1 MHLALHRRTL
11 ARLRRVLM
19 LAIAPLLLAGLVVLP
34 GSAPAALAANAGVD
48 ISAGGPAAAPF
59 VADED
64 YTGGATAAVTNA
76 ISTTGITNPAPQSV
90 WQHNRYGNFTYTI
103 PGLTAGASY
112 TARLDFAE
120 EYWTAAGSRT
130 FNVLINGTQVL
141 TNFDIFATAGGEFKG
156 ITESFTA
163 TASSAGAITIQFV
176 TVKDNAQV
184 NGIEISPVGGTGNTV
199 TVTSPGSETGTVGT
213 AASLQIGA
221 SDSASGQT
229 LTYTATG
236 LPAGLSINASTGLI
250 TGTPTTVGSSS
261 VTVKATD
268 GTGASGTATFT
279 WAVSAGSTG
288 TGGVDISAGGPAATP
303 FVADEDYTGG
313 NTVGVTNAISTTGI
327 TNPAPQSVWQHNRYG
342 NFTYT
347 IPGLTA
353 GASYTVRL
361 DFAEEY
367 WTAAGSRTFNV
378 LINGTQV
385 LTNFD
390 IFATAGGEFK
400 GVAESFTAT
409 ASSAGAVTI
418 QFVTV
423 KDNAQVNGIEVSPAG
438 GGTGPGDTVTV
449 TNPGSQVGAVGTATS
464 LQIHATDSASGQ
476 TLTYSATGLPAGLSI
491 NSSTGLIS
499 GTPNTAVTANTT
511 VTVKDATGASGSAT
525 FTWTISTAAT
535 GCVGGS
541 NQPNFGPN
549 VYIFNP
555 SESATTINNTL
566 NTVFNS
572 QKVNQFGTQRYAELF
587 DPGTYTG
594 IEDNVGYYVSV
605 QGLGQNPSSVQLNAS
620 DVTVDS
626 FDGTGNATDNFW
638 RSAENMEITPSAGND
653 RWAVA
658 QAGPFERM
666 DVHGGLE
673 LYPASYGYASG
684 GYIADSIVTGQAS
697 SVSQQQ
703 YYTKDST
710 LGSWSGSVW
719 NMVFSGVNGA
729 PAQSFPSPPM
739 TTLAT
744 TPTARDIPY
753 LYVDS
758 SGNYNVFE
766 PSLRTNAAG
775 PSWSGS
781 SNTPGTSVPMSQF
794 FVATPSNT
802 AAQINAALAEDCNL
816 LFTPGVYTINQTIN
830 VTNPNTVVLGL
841 GFPTLI
847 PTGGVDT
854 MHVADVNGVRL
865 QGLLF
870 DAGTTNSS
878 TLLQIGPA
886 GSSANHASNPISV
899 QDVFFRIGGDIAG
912 QATNSLVVNASNT
925 LVDDIW
931 AWRADH
937 GNSGTV
943 GWTVNTAQHG
953 LVVNGNNVLA
963 TGLFVEHY
971 QNYDVQWFGNGGE
984 TIFFQ
989 NEMPY
994 DPPNQA
1000 AWMNGSLNGYA
1011 AFQVA
1016 PSVTSF
1022 QGYGLGSYCFFNV
1035 NKAVVS
1041 DHAFESPT
1049 SGVQFH

>member
-1 MHLALHRRTL
+1 VHVRNLLRRSHRRR
-11 ARLRRVLM
+11 ASR
-19 LAIAPLLLAGLVVLP
+19 
-34 GSAPAALAANAGVD
+34 APASRRAAVCLLALAALVVTALVSGV
-48 ISAGGPAAAPF
+48 GAAAPKASAATCGTTN
-59 VADED
+59 VALNQP
-64 YTGGATAAVTNA
+64 TTSS
-76 ISTTGITNPAPQSV
+76 ST
-90 WQHNRYGNFTYTI
+90 
-103 PGLTAGASY
+103 
-112 TARLDFAE
+112 E
-120 EYWTAAGSRT
+120 
-130 FNVLINGTQVL
+130 
-141 TNFDIFATAGGEFKG
+141 
-156 ITESFTA
+156 
-163 TASSAGAITIQFV
+163 
-176 TVKDNAQV
+176 
-184 NGIEISPVGGTGNTV
+184 
-199 TVTSPGSETGTVGT
+199 
-213 AASLQIGA
+213 
-221 SDSASGQT
+221 
-229 LTYTATG
+229 
-236 LPAGLSINASTGLI
+236 NASF
-250 TGTPTTVGSSS
+250 PASA
-261 VTVKATD
+261 ATD
-268 GTGASGTATFT
+268 GNTGTRWSSAFSDPQWLEVDLGSSQSICQVGLDWETAYATAFQIQ
-279 WAVSAGSTG
+279 VSTDNVNWTTIYSTTTG
-288 TGGVDISAGGPAATP
+288 TGGTQTLSVSGTGRYIRMYGTARATQYGYSLWEFQVYAGSGGSTCGTTDAALNKPTT
-303 FVADEDYTGG
+303 ASSLE
-313 NTVGVTNAISTTGI
+313 NST
-327 TNPAPQSVWQHNRYG
+327 
-342 NFTYT
+342 F
-347 IPGLTA
+347 TA
-353 GASYTVRL
+353 GAATDGNTGTRWSSAFSDPQWLEVDLGSTQTICGASIDWEAAYATAFQIQVSN
-361 DFAEEY
+361 DNST
-367 WTAAGSRTFNV
+367 WTSIYSTTTGTG
-378 LINGTQV
+378 GTQN
-385 LTNFD
+385 LSLSGSGRYIRMYGTARATQYGYSIWEFD
-390 IFATAGGEFK
+390 VYTSG
-400 GVAESFTAT
+400 S
-409 ASSAGAVTI
+409 
-418 QFVTV
+418 
-423 KDNAQVNGIEVSPAG
+423 
-438 GGTGPGDTVTV
+438 GTGTGDTVTV
-449 TNPGSQVGAVGTATS
+449 TNPGTETWAVGTAAS
-464 LQIHATDSASGQ
+464 LQVAATDSASGQ

-491 NSSTGLIS
+491 SATSGLIS
-499 GTPNTAVTANTT
+499 GTPTAAGTGSAT
-511 VTVKDATGASGSAT
+511 VTVKDTTGASGSAT
-525 FTWTISTAAT
+525 FSWTVNAQAT

-549 VYIFNP
+549 VVIYNP
-555 SESATTINNTL
+555 SESATTINNSL
-566 NTVFNS
+566 NTIFNT
-572 QKVNQFGTQRYAELF
+572 QKLNQFGTQRYAELF

-594 IEDNVGYYVSV
+594 VEDNVGYYTSV
-605 QGLGQNPSSVQLNAS
+605 QGLGQNPSSVALNDS

-666 DVHGGLE
+666 DINGGLE

-744 TPTARDIPY
+744 TPVARDIPY

-758 SGNYNVFE
+758 SGNYSVFE
-766 PSLRTNAAG
+766 PSLRTNAVG
-775 PSWSGS
+775 PSWSPS

-802 AAQINAALAEDCNL
+802 AAQINAALAEGCNL
-816 LFTPGVYTINQTIN
+816 LFTPGVYSINQTLN
-830 VTNPNTVVLGL
+830 VNNPNTVVLGL

-854 MHVADVNGVRL
+854 MHVADVDGVRL

-870 DAGTTNSS
+870 DAGTTNSN

-886 GSSANHASNPISV
+886 GSNASHASNPTSV

-912 QATNSLVVNASNT
+912 QATNSLVVNSNNA
-925 LVDDIW
+925 LLDDIW

-1000 AWMNGSLNGYA
+1000 AWMNGSSDGYA
-1011 AFQVA
+1011 AYEVG
-1016 PSVTSF
+1016 PNVTTH
-1022 QGYGLGSYCFFNV
+1022 QAYGLGSYCYFDV
-1035 NKAVVS
+1035 NTAVVA
-1041 DHAFESPT
+1041 DHAFEAPDVP
-1049 SGVQFH
+1049 GVQFHDILTVSLGDVGAIEHVINEVGAATPTNTTPSTVTSYP

>member
-1 MHLALHRRTL
+1 MNLRNPLRRTHRRR
-11 ARLRRVLM
+11 AGRAPGSRRTAVSL
-19 LAIAPLLLAGLVVLP
+19 LAIAALVV
-34 GSAPAALAANAGVD
+34 SALVAGIGTSVPKAAAATGGVD

-64 YTGGATAAVTNA
+64 FTGGATAATTNA
-76 ISTTGITNPAPQSV
+76 ITTTGITNPAPQSV
-90 WQHNRYGNFTYTI
+90 YQHNRYGNFTYTI

-112 TARLDFAE
+112 GVRLDFAE
-120 EYWTAAGSRT
+120 TYWTAAGSRTFNVLINGTQVLTNFDIFATAGGEYIAVAESFTATASSAGAVTIQFVSVKDNAQVNGIEITPSSGGGTGTGGVDISAGGPAAAPFVADEDFTGGATAATTNAITTTGITNPAPQSVYQHNRYGNFTYTIPGLTAGASYSVRLDFAETYWTAAGSRT

-141 TNFDIFATAGGEFKG
+141 TNFDIFATAGGEFK
-156 ITESFTA
+156 A
-163 TASSAGAITIQFV
+163 
-176 TVKDNAQV
+176 
-184 NGIEISPVGGTGNTV
+184 
-199 TVTSPGSETGTVGT
+199 
-213 AASLQIGA
+213 
-221 SDSASGQT
+221 
-229 LTYTATG
+229 
-236 LPAGLSINASTGLI
+236 
-250 TGTPTTVGSSS
+250 
-261 VTVKATD
+261 
-268 GTGASGTATFT
+268 
-279 WAVSAGSTG
+279 
-288 TGGVDISAGGPAATP
+288 
-303 FVADEDYTGG
+303 
-313 NTVGVTNAISTTGI
+313 
-327 TNPAPQSVWQHNRYG
+327 
-342 NFTYT
+342 
-347 IPGLTA
+347 
-353 GASYTVRL
+353 
-361 DFAEEY
+361 
-367 WTAAGSRTFNV
+367 
-378 LINGTQV
+378 
-385 LTNFD
+385 
-390 IFATAGGEFK
+390 
-400 GVAESFTAT
+400 VAESFTAT

-423 KDNAQVNGIEVSPAG
+423 KDNAQVNGIEVQPSG
-438 GGTGPGDTVTV
+438 GGTTGNTVTV
-449 TNPGSQVGAVGTATS
+449 TNPGTQTWTNGTAAS
-464 LQIHATDSASGQ
+464 LQIAASDSASGQ

-499 GTPNTAVTANTT
+499 GTPTATGTGSAT
-511 VTVKDATGASGSAT
+511 VTVTDTTGASGSAT
-525 FTWTISTAAT
+525 LSWTVNAQAT

-549 VYIFNP
+549 VVIYNP
-555 SESATTINNTL
+555 SESATTINNSL
-566 NTVFNS
+566 NTIFNT
-572 QKVNQFGTQRYAELF
+572 QKLNQFGTQRYAELF

-594 IEDNVGYYVSV
+594 VEDNVGYYTSV
-605 QGLGQNPSSVQLNAS
+605 QGLGQNPSSVALNDS

-666 DVHGGLE
+666 DINGGLE

-729 PAQSFPSPPM
+729 PAQSYPSPPM

-744 TPTARDIPY
+744 TPVARDIPY

-758 SGNYNVFE
+758 SGNYHVFE

-775 PSWSGS
+775 PSWSPS

-802 AAQINAALAEDCNL
+802 AAQINSALAEGCNL
-816 LFTPGVYTINQTIN
+816 LFTPGVYSVNQTIN

-854 MHVADVNGVRL
+854 MHVADVDGVRL

-870 DAGTTNSS
+870 DAGTTNSN

-886 GSSANHASNPISV
+886 GSSASHASNPISV

-912 QATNSLVVNASNT
+912 QATNSLVVNSNNT
-925 LVDDIW
+925 LLDDIW

-1000 AWMNGSLNGYA
+1000 AWMNGSSDGYA
-1011 AFQVA
+1011 AYEVG
-1016 PSVTSF
+1016 PNVTTH
-1022 QGYGLGSYCFFNV
+1022 QAYGLGSYCYFNV
-1035 NKAVVS
+1035 NPAVVA
-1041 DHAFESPT
+1041 DHAFEAPDT
-1049 SGVQFH
+1049 PGVQFHDILTVSLGDVGAIEHVINETGAATPTNTTPSTVTSYP

>member
-1 MHLALHRRTL
+1 VSPRNLLSRTHRRR
-11 ARLRRVLM
+11 ARPANASRRAALS
-19 LAIAPLLLAGLVVLP
+19 LLACATLVISVLVAGLGGTASKASAATCGTTDIALNQPATASSYENQAVYPASAAVDGNTGTRWSSAFSDPQWLEVDL
-34 GSAPAALAANAGVD
+34 GSSQSICGVSLDWEAAYATAFQIQTSTDNTNWTSIYSTTTGTGGIQNLTVSGTGRYIRMYGTARATQYGYSLWEFDVYASSGGGGTGTGGVD

-64 YTGGATAAVTNA
+64 YSGGTTASVTNA
-76 ISTTGITNPAPQSV
+76 ISTAGITNPAPQSV

-103 PGLTAGASY
+103 PGLTAGANY
-112 TARLDFAE
+112 TVRLDFAE
-120 EYWTAAGSRT
+120 EYWTAAGSRI
-130 FNVLINGTQVL
+130 FNVLINGTPVL

-163 TASSAGAITIQFV
+163 TASSAGA
-176 TVKDNAQV
+176 
-184 NGIEISPVGGTGNTV
+184 
-199 TVTSPGSETGTVGT
+199 
-213 AASLQIGA
+213 
-221 SDSASGQT
+221 
-229 LTYTATG
+229 
-236 LPAGLSINASTGLI
+236 
-250 TGTPTTVGSSS
+250 
-261 VTVKATD
+261 
-268 GTGASGTATFT
+268 
-279 WAVSAGSTG
+279 
-288 TGGVDISAGGPAATP
+288 
-303 FVADEDYTGG
+303 
-313 NTVGVTNAISTTGI
+313 
-327 TNPAPQSVWQHNRYG
+327 
-342 NFTYT
+342 
-347 IPGLTA
+347 
-353 GASYTVRL
+353 
-361 DFAEEY
+361 
-367 WTAAGSRTFNV
+367 
-378 LINGTQV
+378 
-385 LTNFD
+385 
-390 IFATAGGEFK
+390 
-400 GVAESFTAT
+400 
-409 ASSAGAVTI
+409 VTI

-423 KDNAQVNGIEVSPAG
+423 KDNAQVNGIEVAPVGG
-438 GGTGPGDTVTV
+438 GGTGNTVTV
-449 TNPGSQVGAVGTATS
+449 TNPGAENWTVSTAAS
-464 LQIHATDSASGQ
+464 LQVQASDSATGQ

-491 NSSTGLIS
+491 NSASGQIS
-499 GTPNTAVTANTT
+499 GTPTTAGTGSATVTA
-511 VTVKDATGASGSAT
+511 KDTTGASGSAT
-525 FTWTISTAAT
+525 FGWTVNAQAS

-541 NQPNFGPN
+541 NQPNLGPN
-549 VYIFNP
+549 VYIFTP
-555 SESATTINNTL
+555 SESAATINNTL
-566 NTVFNS
+566 NTIFNT

-587 DPGTYTG
+587 MPGTYTG
-594 IEDNVGYYVSV
+594 VEDNVGYYTSV
-605 QGLGQNPSSVQLNAS
+605 QGLGQNPDSVALNDS

-638 RSAENMEITPSAGND
+638 RSAENMEVTPSAGND

-729 PAQSFPSPPM
+729 PAQSYPTPPM
-739 TTLAT
+739 TTLAN
-744 TPTARDIPY
+744 TPVARDIPY

-758 SGNYNVFE
+758 NGNYHVFE
-766 PSLRTNAAG
+766 PSLRTNAVG

-802 AAQINAALAEDCNL
+802 AAQINAALAEGCNL
-816 LFTPGVYTINQTIN
+816 LFTPGVYSINQTIN

-854 MHVADVNGVRL
+854 MHVADVDGVRL

-870 DAGTTNSS
+870 DAGTTNSN

-886 GSSANHASNPISV
+886 GSSASHASNPISV

-912 QATNSLVVNASNT
+912 QATNSLVVNSNNT
-925 LVDDIW
+925 LLDDIW

-953 LVVNGNNVLA
+953 VVVNGNNVLA

-1000 AWMNGSLNGYA
+1000 AWMNGSSDGYA
-1011 AFQVA
+1011 AYEVG
-1016 PSVTSF
+1016 PNVTTH
-1022 QGYGLGSYCFFNV
+1022 QAYGLGSYCYFNV
-1035 NKAVVS
+1035 NPAVVA
-1041 DHAFESPT
+1041 DHAFEAPDT
-1049 SGVQFH
+1049 PGVQFHDLLTVSLGNVGAIEHVINSTGAATPTNTTPSTVTSYP

>member
-1 MHLALHRRTL
+1 MTS
-11 ARLRRVLM
+11 
-19 LAIAPLLLAGLVVLP
+19 LLAC
-34 GSAPAALAANAGVD
+34 AALLVSVLVAGFGVTAPKASAATCGTTDIALNQPTTASSLENSSFTAAAATDGNTGTRWSSAWSDPQWLEVDLGSSQSICGVSIDWETAYATAFQIQVSTDNTNWTSIYSTTTGTGGTQNLTGLSGTGRYIRMYGTTRATQYGYSIWEFDVYAASGGTGTGGVD

-59 VADED
+59 VADQD
-64 YTGGATAAVTNA
+64 FSGGTATSTTTA

-112 TARLDFAE
+112 
-120 EYWTAAGSRT
+120 S
-130 FNVLINGTQVL
+130 
-141 TNFDIFATAGGEFKG
+141 
-156 ITESFTA
+156 
-163 TASSAGAITIQFV
+163 
-176 TVKDNAQV
+176 
-184 NGIEISPVGGTGNTV
+184 
-199 TVTSPGSETGTVGT
+199 
-213 AASLQIGA
+213 
-221 SDSASGQT
+221 
-229 LTYTATG
+229 
-236 LPAGLSINASTGLI
+236 
-250 TGTPTTVGSSS
+250 
-261 VTVKATD
+261 
-268 GTGASGTATFT
+268 
-279 WAVSAGSTG
+279 
-288 TGGVDISAGGPAATP
+288 
-303 FVADEDYTGG
+303 
-313 NTVGVTNAISTTGI
+313 
-327 TNPAPQSVWQHNRYG
+327 
-342 NFTYT
+342 
-347 IPGLTA
+347 
-353 GASYTVRL
+353 VRL

-385 LTNFD
+385 LTSFD
-390 IFATAGGEFK
+390 IFATAGGEYK

-423 KDNAQVNGIEVSPAG
+423 KDNAQVNGIEVQPVG
-438 GGTGPGDTVTV
+438 GGTNTVTV
-449 TNPGSQVGAVGTATS
+449 TNPGAETWTVGTAAS
-464 LQIHATDSASGQ
+464 LQIQASDSASGQ

-491 NSSTGLIS
+491 NSSTGQIT
-499 GTPNTAVTANTT
+499 GTPTTNTTGSTT
-511 VTVKDATGASGSAT
+511 VTAKDTTGASGSAT
-525 FTWTISTAAT
+525 FSWTVNPQAT

-541 NQPNFGPN
+541 NQPNLGPN

-587 DPGTYTG
+587 MPGTYTG

-605 QGLGQNPSSVQLNAS
+605 QGLGQNPSSVQLNDS

-666 DVHGGLE
+666 DINGGLE

-729 PAQSFPSPPM
+729 PAQSYPTPPM

-744 TPTARDIPY
+744 TPVARDIPY
-753 LYVDS
+753 MYVDS

-766 PSLRTNAAG
+766 PALRTNASG
-775 PSWSGS
+775 PSWSPS
-781 SNTPGTSVPMSQF
+781 SNSAGTSVPMSTF

-802 AAQINAALAEDCNL
+802 AAQINTALAQGCNL
-816 LFTPGVYTINQTIN
+816 LFTPGVYSINQTIN

-854 MHVADVNGVRL
+854 MHIADVDGVRL

-870 DAGTTNSS
+870 DAGTTNSN
-878 TLLQIGPA
+878 TLLQVGPA
-886 GSSANHASNPISV
+886 GSSASHASNPTSI

-912 QATNSLVVNASNT
+912 QATNSLVVNSNNT
-925 LVDDIW
+925 LLDDIW

-1000 AWMNGSLNGYA
+1000 AWMNGSSDGYA
-1011 AFQVA
+1011 AYEVG
-1016 PSVTSF
+1016 PSVTTHTA
-1022 QGYGLGSYCFFNV
+1022 YGLGSYCYFNV
-1035 NKAVVS
+1035 NPAVVA
-1041 DHAFESPT
+1041 DHAFEAPT
-1049 SGVQFH
+1049 GSGIKLHDLLTVSLGNVGVIEHVVNETGAATPTNTTPSTVTSFP

>member
-1 MHLALHRRTL
+1 MS
-11 ARLRRVLM
+11 
-19 LAIAPLLLAGLVVLP
+19 LLAFAALVVSLLVAGLGATAP
-34 GSAPAALAANAGVD
+34 KASAATCGTTNIALNQPATASSLENASFPASNAVDGNTGTRWSSAFSDPQWLEVDLGSSQSICGVTLNWEAAYATAFQIQVSTDNTNWTSIYSTTTGTGGTQNLTGLSGTGRYIRMYGTTRATQYGYSLWEFQVFATSSGGTGTGGVD

-59 VADED
+59 VADE
-64 YTGGATAAVTNA
+64 YYSGGTATSTTTA

-103 PGLTAGASY
+103 PGLTAGANYS
-112 TARLDFAE
+112 
-120 EYWTAAGSRT
+120 
-130 FNVLINGTQVL
+130 
-141 TNFDIFATAGGEFKG
+141 
-156 ITESFTA
+156 
-163 TASSAGAITIQFV
+163 
-176 TVKDNAQV
+176 
-184 NGIEISPVGGTGNTV
+184 
-199 TVTSPGSETGTVGT
+199 
-213 AASLQIGA
+213 
-221 SDSASGQT
+221 
-229 LTYTATG
+229 
-236 LPAGLSINASTGLI
+236 
-250 TGTPTTVGSSS
+250 
-261 VTVKATD
+261 
-268 GTGASGTATFT
+268 
-279 WAVSAGSTG
+279 
-288 TGGVDISAGGPAATP
+288 
-303 FVADEDYTGG
+303 
-313 NTVGVTNAISTTGI
+313 
-327 TNPAPQSVWQHNRYG
+327 
-342 NFTYT
+342 
-347 IPGLTA
+347 
-353 GASYTVRL
+353 VRL

-390 IFATAGGEFK
+390 IFATAGGEYK

-423 KDNAQVNGIEVSPAG
+423 KDNAQVNGIEVQPAG
-438 GGTGPGDTVTV
+438 GGTGNTVTV
-449 TNPGSQVGAVGTATS
+449 TNPGAETWTVNTAAS
-464 LQIHATDSASGQ
+464 LQIQASDSASGQ
-476 TLTYSATGLPAGLSI
+476 TLTYSATGLSAGLSI
-491 NSSTGLIS
+491 NSSSGQIS
-499 GTPNTAVTANTT
+499 GTPTTAGTGSATVTATDT
-511 VTVKDATGASGSAT
+511 TGASGSAT
-525 FTWTISTAAT
+525 FSWTVNAAAA

-541 NQPNFGPN
+541 DQPNFGPN
-549 VYIFNP
+549 VYIFTP

-587 DPGTYTG
+587 MPGTYTG

-605 QGLGQNPSSVQLNAS
+605 QGLGQNPSSVQLNNS

-666 DVHGGLE
+666 DINGGLE

-729 PAQSFPSPPM
+729 PAQSYPTPPM
-739 TTLAT
+739 TTLAS
-744 TPTARDIPY
+744 TPVARDIPY

-766 PSLRTNAAG
+766 PSLRTNAVG
-775 PSWSGS
+775 PSWSPT
-781 SNTPGTSVPMSQF
+781 SNTPGTSVPMSTF

-802 AAQINAALAEDCNL
+802 AAQINAALAEGCNL
-816 LFTPGVYTINQTIN
+816 LFTPGVYSISQTIN
-830 VTNPNTVVLGL
+830 VNNPNTVVLGL

-854 MHVADVNGVRL
+854 MHIADVDGVRL

-878 TLLQIGPA
+878 TLLQVGPA
-886 GSSANHASNPISV
+886 GSSASHASNPTSI

-912 QATNSLVVNASNT
+912 QATNSLVVNSNNA
-925 LVDDIW
+925 LLDDIW

-1000 AWMNGSLNGYA
+1000 AWMNGSSDGYA
-1011 AFQVA
+1011 AYEVG
-1016 PSVTSF
+1016 PSVTTHTA
-1022 QGYGLGSYCFFNV
+1022 YGLGSYCYFNI
-1035 NKAVVS
+1035 NPAVVA
-1041 DHAFESPT
+1041 DHAFEAPT
-1049 SGVQFH
+1049 GSGIHLNDLLTVSLGNVGVIEHVVNETGAATPTNTTPSTVTSFP

>member
-1 MHLALHRRTL
+1 MN
-11 ARLRRVLM
+11 ARNPLRRRNGRG
-19 LAIAPLLLAGLVVLP
+19 APASHRAVTSLLAC
-34 GSAPAALAANAGVD
+34 AALLVSVLVAGFGAAAPKASAATCGTTDIALNQPTTASSLENSTFTAAAATDGNTGTRWSSAFSDPQWLEVDLGSSQSICGVSIDWEAAYATAFQIQVSTDNTNWTSIYSTTTGTGGAQNLTGLSGTGRYIRMYGTTRATQYGYSIWEFDVYAAGSGTGTGGVD

-64 YTGGATAAVTNA
+64 FSGGTATSTAATV
-76 ISTTGITNPAPQSV
+76 STTGVTNPAPQSV

-112 TARLDFAE
+112 SVRLDFAE
-120 EYWTAAGSRT
+120 TYWTAAGSRT

-141 TNFDIFATAGGEFKG
+141 TSFDIFATAGG
-156 ITESFTA
+156 
-163 TASSAGAITIQFV
+163 
-176 TVKDNAQV
+176 
-184 NGIEISPVGGTGNTV
+184 GN
-199 TVTSPGSETGTVGT
+199 
-213 AASLQIGA
+213 
-221 SDSASGQT
+221 
-229 LTYTATG
+229 
-236 LPAGLSINASTGLI
+236 
-250 TGTPTTVGSSS
+250 
-261 VTVKATD
+261 KA
-268 GTGASGTATFT
+268 
-279 WAVSAGSTG
+279 
-288 TGGVDISAGGPAATP
+288 
-303 FVADEDYTGG
+303 
-313 NTVGVTNAISTTGI
+313 
-327 TNPAPQSVWQHNRYG
+327 
-342 NFTYT
+342 
-347 IPGLTA
+347 
-353 GASYTVRL
+353 
-361 DFAEEY
+361 
-367 WTAAGSRTFNV
+367 
-378 LINGTQV
+378 
-385 LTNFD
+385 
-390 IFATAGGEFK
+390 
-400 GVAESFTAT
+400 VAESFTAT

-423 KDNAQVNGIEVSPAG
+423 KDNAQVNGIEVQPVG
-438 GGTGPGDTVTV
+438 GGTNTVTV
-449 TNPGSQVGAVGTATS
+449 TNPGAETWTAGTAAS
-464 LQIHATDSASGQ
+464 LQIQASDSASGQ
-476 TLTYSATGLPAGLSI
+476 TLTYSAAGLPAGLSI
-491 NSSTGLIS
+491 SSSTGQIT
-499 GTPNTAVTANTT
+499 GTPTTNGTGSTT
-511 VTVKDATGASGSAT
+511 VTVKDTTGASGSAT
-525 FTWTISTAAT
+525 FSWTVNAQAT

-541 NQPNFGPN
+541 NTPNFGPN

-555 SESATTINNTL
+555 SMSATTINNTL
-566 NTVFNS
+566 NTIFNS

-587 DPGTYTG
+587 MPGTYSG

-605 QGLGQNPSSVQLNAS
+605 QGLGQNPDQVALNSS

-626 FDGTGNATDNFW
+626 FDGTGNATQNFW
-638 RSAENMEITPSAGND
+638 RSAENLEVTPSAGND

-666 DVHGGLE
+666 DVRGGLE

-729 PAQSFPSPPM
+729 PAQSYPTPPM
-739 TTLAT
+739 TTLAS

-753 LYVDS
+753 LYVDG

-766 PSLRTNAAG
+766 PSLRTNAVG

-802 AAQINAALAEDCNL
+802 AAQLNTALSQGCNL

-854 MHVADVNGVRL
+854 MHVADVDGVRL

-870 DAGTTNSS
+870 DAGTTNSG
-878 TLLQIGPA
+878 TLLQVGPA
-886 GSSANHASNPISV
+886 GSSASHASNPTSI

-912 QATNSLVVNASNT
+912 QATNSLVVNSSNA
-925 LVDDIW
+925 LLDDIW

-994 DPPNQA
+994 DPPSQA
-1000 AWMNGSLNGYA
+1000 AWMNGSSDGYA
-1011 AFQVA
+1011 AYEVG
-1016 PSVTSF
+1016 PSVTSHTA
-1022 QGYGLGSYCFFNV
+1022 YGLGSYCYFNV
-1035 NKAVVS
+1035 TPSVVA
-1041 DHAFESPT
+1041 DHAFEAPT
-1049 SGVQFH
+1049 GSGIKLHDLLTVSLGNVGVIEHVVNETGAATPTNTTPSTVTSFP

>member
-1 MHLALHRRTL
+1 MS
-11 ARLRRVLM
+11 
-19 LAIAPLLLAGLVVLP
+19 LLAFAALVVSLLVAGLGATAP
-34 GSAPAALAANAGVD
+34 KASAATCGTTNIALNQPATASSLENASFPASNAVDGNTGTRWSSAFSDPQWLEVDLGSSQSICGVTLNWEAAYATAFQIQVSTDNTNWTSIYSTTTGTGGTQNLTGLSGTGRYIRMYGTTRATQYGYSLWEFQVFATSSGGTGTGGVD

-59 VADED
+59 VADE
-64 YTGGATAAVTNA
+64 YYSGGTATSTTTA

-103 PGLTAGASY
+103 PGLTAGANYS
-112 TARLDFAE
+112 
-120 EYWTAAGSRT
+120 
-130 FNVLINGTQVL
+130 
-141 TNFDIFATAGGEFKG
+141 
-156 ITESFTA
+156 
-163 TASSAGAITIQFV
+163 
-176 TVKDNAQV
+176 
-184 NGIEISPVGGTGNTV
+184 
-199 TVTSPGSETGTVGT
+199 
-213 AASLQIGA
+213 
-221 SDSASGQT
+221 
-229 LTYTATG
+229 
-236 LPAGLSINASTGLI
+236 
-250 TGTPTTVGSSS
+250 
-261 VTVKATD
+261 
-268 GTGASGTATFT
+268 
-279 WAVSAGSTG
+279 
-288 TGGVDISAGGPAATP
+288 
-303 FVADEDYTGG
+303 
-313 NTVGVTNAISTTGI
+313 
-327 TNPAPQSVWQHNRYG
+327 
-342 NFTYT
+342 
-347 IPGLTA
+347 
-353 GASYTVRL
+353 VRL

-390 IFATAGGEFK
+390 IFATAGGEYK

-423 KDNAQVNGIEVSPAG
+423 KDNAQVNGIEVQPAG
-438 GGTGPGDTVTV
+438 GGTGNTVTV
-449 TNPGSQVGAVGTATS
+449 TNPGAETWTVNTAAS
-464 LQIHATDSASGQ
+464 LQIQASDSASGQ

-491 NSSTGLIS
+491 NSSSGQIS
-499 GTPNTAVTANTT
+499 GTPTTAGTGSATVTATDT
-511 VTVKDATGASGSAT
+511 TGASGSAT
-525 FTWTISTAAT
+525 FSWTVNAAAA

-541 NQPNFGPN
+541 DQPNFGPN
-549 VYIFNP
+549 VYIFTP

-587 DPGTYTG
+587 MPGTYTG

-605 QGLGQNPSSVQLNAS
+605 QGLGQNPSSVQLNNS

-666 DVHGGLE
+666 DINGGLE

-729 PAQSFPSPPM
+729 PAQSYPTPPM
-739 TTLAT
+739 TTLAS
-744 TPTARDIPY
+744 TPVARDIPY

-766 PSLRTNAAG
+766 PSLRTNAVG
-775 PSWSGS
+775 PSWSPT
-781 SNTPGTSVPMSQF
+781 SNTPGTSVPMSTF

-802 AAQINAALAEDCNL
+802 AAQINAALAEGCNL
-816 LFTPGVYTINQTIN
+816 LFTPGVYSISQTIN
-830 VTNPNTVVLGL
+830 VNNPNTVVLGL

-854 MHVADVNGVRL
+854 MHIADVDGVRL

-878 TLLQIGPA
+878 TLLQVGPA
-886 GSSANHASNPISV
+886 GSSASHASNPTSI

-912 QATNSLVVNASNT
+912 QATNSLVVNSNNA
-925 LVDDIW
+925 LLDDIW

-1000 AWMNGSLNGYA
+1000 AWMNGSSDGYA
-1011 AFQVA
+1011 AYEVG
-1016 PSVTSF
+1016 PSVTTHTA
-1022 QGYGLGSYCFFNV
+1022 YGLGSYCYFNI
-1035 NKAVVS
+1035 NPAVVA
-1041 DHAFESPT
+1041 DHAFEAPT
-1049 SGVQFH
+1049 GSGIHLNDLLTVSLGNVGVIEHVVNETGAATPTNTTPSTVTSFP